1 MPEAVIRSPRQKWA
15 RPGGS
20 HDFVV
25 RAARML
31 MPMAIGVLAAA
42 LIFAPLSMKGDIS
55 FVLDKNRVAM
65 AKERMRVTTATYR
78 GEDGKGQ
85 PFELRAGSA
94 VQTSSNDPVVKLKE
108 LQAQIALAEGPAML
122 MANAG
127 RYNMDKE
134 VVMVDGPVRFTTSDG
149 YRLDTRDVAVGL
161 KTRKL
166 ASGGPVTG
174 QLPLGSFSAGRIN
187 ADLAAR
193 TVALDGRAHL
203 HIVQGRVR

>member
-1 MPEAVIRSPRQKWA
+1 MRSPRQKWA

-25 RAARML
+25 RAARVL
-31 MPMAIGVLAAA
+31 LPMGIGVLAAA

-55 FVLDKNRVAM
+55 FVLDKNEVAM
-65 AKERMRVTTATYR
+65 AKERMRVTAATYR
-78 GEDGKGQ
+78 GEDGRGQ
-85 PFELRAGSA
+85 AFELRAGSA
-94 VQTSSNDPVVKLKE
+94 VQSNSRDPVVRLKD
-108 LQAQIALAEGPAML
+108 LQARIALAEGPATL
-122 MANAG
+122 MADAG

-161 KTRKL
+161 KTRQL

-174 QLPLGSFSAGRIN
+174 QLPLGSFRAGRISAN
-187 ADLAAR
+187 LADR
-193 TVALDGRAHL
+193 TVALDGGAHL